1 MPLLAPLMARWPLS
15 ALGVAALLAASGCVS
30 PGRMMGGPQPFSD
43 PSAATVRVIVQN
55 RNFSD
60 ARLYYARRGARVALG
75 VVGGKSDA
83 EFVID
88 WDFPDAMQVEIDL
101 LAGPR
106 CVTEELPVDP
116 GDILELQIA
125 SVFTDT
131 QNCR

>member
-1 MPLLAPLMARWPLS
+1 MPLLAALMARWPLS
-15 ALGVAALLAASGCVS
+15 ALGVAVLLAASGCAS
-30 PGRMMGGPQPFSD
+30 PGRMIGGPQPFSD

-88 WDFPDAMQVEIDL
+88 WDFPDVMQVEIDL

>member
-1 MPLLAPLMARWPLS
+1 MPVLASVTARSLRTTLAIAVLLVTA
-15 ALGVAALLAASGCVS
+15 GCVS
-30 PGRMMGGPQPFSD
+30 SGRTVRGRQPFTDVRAS
-43 PSAATVRVIVQN
+43 TVRVIVQN

-60 ARLYYARRGARVALG
+60 ARLYYSRRGARMALG

-88 WDFPDAMQVEIDL
+88 WDFPDVMQIEIDL

-131 QNCR
+131 RGCR